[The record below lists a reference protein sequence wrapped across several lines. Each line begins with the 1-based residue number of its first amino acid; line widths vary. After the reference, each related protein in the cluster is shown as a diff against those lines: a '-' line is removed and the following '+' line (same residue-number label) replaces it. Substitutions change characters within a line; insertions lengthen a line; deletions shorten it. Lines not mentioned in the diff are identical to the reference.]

1 VQAEKLPLDG
11 RESLLWIRVDWHVGL
26 FWKAKPF
33 PTSPEPLTFTLQ
45 RFTDLLTLIRRTF
58 KWPCIHEHRS
68 VNTLKTE
75 FTKKRGINAKPKNA
89 ALKSLPSLVPQNL
102 MELILSP
109 SKDATSW
116 LRLERDDLAGRRYGV
131 ETSICPSPVCKCE
144 RVRLRCFPET
154 TEQSPH
160 PSVPGAG
167 FSRSSSSMH
176 WRGISITGGEDESTP
191 ANCMSR

>member
-1 VQAEKLPLDG
+1 
-11 RESLLWIRVDWHVGL
+11 
-26 FWKAKPF
+26 
-33 PTSPEPLTFTLQ
+33 
-45 RFTDLLTLIRRTF
+45 
-58 KWPCIHEHRS
+58 

-102 MELILSP
+102 MELMLSP

-160 PSVPGAG
+160 PSVPVCLETQTRMNRGGAFSTLNKRDHFVECVGGRWG
-167 FSRSSSSMH
+167 FARKR
-176 WRGISITGGEDESTP
+176 RGVKKTTFV
-191 ANCMSR
+191 